1 MPIPFLRQVAQHY
14 LNPSFTDL
22 KDTVF
27 VFPSR
32 RSLVHFRNEIKAVS
46 GDPSLKVHG
55 TTINDFFYRIHGT
68 RPTERLRL
76 VLELYEVYKSVNPK
90 AESLDEFIFWGRTMI
105 ADFDNIDK
113 YLADAKALFVN
124 ISDYKA
130 MQDTLSYL
138 TEEQRHAIEQ
148 FIAHFRDRNGRIT
161 VLPGA
166 GKDIKARFLQVW
178 DLLYPLYE
186 GFKKRLDANGMAYE
200 GMVYRSFAERLCGG
214 ADIREIVN
222 GIYGGERRFVFVGL
236 NALNEC
242 EKTVLRALRD
252 ASMAEFAWDFSSK
265 EIRSRENK
273 ASLFLTK
280 NIREFPQAFS
290 IDASPLR
297 RPEVT
302 VVSVPS
308 AIGQAKVAPQFLAEA
323 QGDPEETVI
332 VLPDESL
339 LMPLLSAIPDSYDT
353 VNVTMGYPMK
363 RSAVYS
369 LMKAVAQL
377 QLSAREKDGVT
388 YFHHKAVTDILTSS
402 LVKAILTDEEKT
414 VAEAVRCA
422 AKLHIPQQDLTGGD
436 TLDTIFRPVIS
447 DIKGAS
453 AEQNHRTEE
462 YLRQVIM
469 HIGTRTGDS
478 GDELVEL
485 DFAKRYHEAVSA
497 LSAYDLPV
505 LPATHLSTLDR
516 MLFDESVPFDGEPLR
531 GLQVMGALE
540 TRALDFRNVA
550 ILSANEDVFPHR
562 SADNSFIPPEMRRAF
577 GLPTLEYQDAVW
589 AYYFYRLI
597 QRAEKVWLIYDSRTE
612 GLLSGEE
619 SRYIKQLEYAFGF
632 NIRRFT
638 ATAPV
643 AAPATAG
650 PIPKTED
657 DVKTLREKRLSAS
670 ALQNYL
676 CCPAKFYYHT
686 VKGLRTDDD
695 VAESVDAAML
705 GTIFHEVM
713 QKLYSGRKSVSQE
726 DIRQL
731 LRDEKTLR
739 GFVHEGI
746 KNQMKV
752 LDVEGRNLVVEEVLL
767 EYVKGTLRHDLSLL
781 GAEGAQAFRI
791 IGLERY
797 LETEI
802 NGFKFIG
809 FADRIDSY
817 RDGEV
822 RIVDYKT
829 GHVEND
835 DIVITAK
842 NAESV
847 ADKLFGESNTGRPKI
862 ALQMYL
868 YGVFAHKNILRQGE
882 TVVNSVYSV
891 GKLLTTPLPDM
902 PECPEF
908 TTNVDGRLK
917 ALLDEIADT
926 AIPFR
931 RTEDKFTCEHCDF
944 RDICGR

>member
-46 GDPSLKVHG
+46 GDSSLKVHG

-161 VLPGA
+161 VLHGA

-323 QGDPEETVI
+323 QGEPEETVI

-447 DIKGAS
+447 DIKSAS

-619 SRYIKQLEYAFGF
+619 SRYIKQLQYHF
-632 NIRRFT
+632 NFEIKRFT
-638 ATAPV
+638 AVAPSGAV
-643 AAPATAG
+643 AEEEF
-650 PIPKTED
+650 IEKTEQD
-657 DVKTLREKRLSAS
+657 IEAIRNGHLSAS
-670 ALQNYL
+670 TMQSYL
-676 CCPAKFYYHT
+676 DCPVKFYYKA
-686 VKGLRTDDD
+686 VKGLKDDD
-695 VAESVDAAML
+695 ELVESIDAALL
-705 GTIFHEVM
+705 GTIFHAVM
-713 QKLYSGRKSVSQE
+713 QHLYENRSVITAE
-726 DIRQL
+726 DLQGMLADEEAIRAMIETELCTQA
-731 LRDEKTLR
+731 RT
-739 GFVHEGI
+739 I
-746 KNQMKV
+746 T
-752 LDVEGRNLVVEEVLL
+752 VEGRNIVVEEVIL
-767 EYVKGTLRHDLSLL
+767 EYVKATLKHDLNLL
-781 GAEGAQAFRI
+781 AQSGSNGFRI

-797 LETEI
+797 LKSNI
-802 NGFKFIG
+802 NGFNFIG
-809 FADRIDSY
+809 FADRIDTY
-817 RDGEV
+817 ENGKI

-829 GHVEND
+829 GKVEDDDLLIND
-835 DIVITAK
+835 N
-842 NAESV
+842 NAEAV
-847 ADKLFGESNTGRPKI
+847 AEKLFGDTAYGRPKI
-862 ALQMYL
+862 ALQLFL
-868 YGVFAHKNILRQGE
+868 YDHFAKNGVVRQGE
-882 TVVNSVYSV
+882 KVVNSIYSTA
-891 GKLLTTPLPDM
+891 KLLTKPLPDVE
-902 PECPEF
+902 ECESF
-908 TTNVDGRLK
+908 SEIVKEKLTEK
-917 ALLDEIADT
+917 LDEIKDT
-926 AIPFR
+926 SVPWK
-931 RTEDKFTCEHCDF
+931 RTCDKKVCQMCDF
-944 RDICGR
+944 RAICGR